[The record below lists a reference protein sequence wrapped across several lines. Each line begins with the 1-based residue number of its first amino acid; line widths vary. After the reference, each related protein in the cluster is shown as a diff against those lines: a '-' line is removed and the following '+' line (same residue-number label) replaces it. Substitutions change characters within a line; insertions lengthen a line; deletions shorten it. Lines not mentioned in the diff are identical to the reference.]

1 MSQEQVHSKFK
12 LFVGSHSAETGANEL
27 AKQMEEFVVNSKVAA
42 KSIGIEYLEATKQ
55 IIMTLGYAENQA
67 SIPVKITSVSLGKAD
82 IANDIAALEHKMG
95 EVAAQHKNIIC
106 HELYVTEEHEFVMVF
121 MCENAA

>member
-12 LFVGSHSAETGANEL
+12 LFVGDHSAETGANEL

-55 IIMTLGYAENQA
+55 IIMTLGYAENQS

-82 IANDIAALEHKMG
+82 IATDIAALEHKMG
-95 EVAAQHKNIIC
+95 EVASQHSNIIC

-121 MCENAA
+121 MCENTD